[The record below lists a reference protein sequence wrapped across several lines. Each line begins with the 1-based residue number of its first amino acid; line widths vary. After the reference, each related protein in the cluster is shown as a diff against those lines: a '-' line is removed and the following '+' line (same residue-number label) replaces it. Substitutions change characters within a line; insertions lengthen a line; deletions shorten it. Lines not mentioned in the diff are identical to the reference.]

1 MLLRFHSSMPCLRL
15 LISEDNSSS
24 SSSIGY
30 PLYSTLYRLVNGENT
45 MISVLYIY
53 TVLYSTPYVV
63 YETRFVW
70 CPAIYVQFSIV
81 RIEYKPFV
89 QLL

>member
-1 MLLRFHSSMPCLRL
+1 MINLEKHTRVLYFIPMLLKFHSSMPCLSL

-30 PLYSTLYRLVNGENT
+30 PLYSALYRSVNGENT
-45 MISVLYIY
+45 MIS
-53 TVLYSTPYVV
+53 VLYSTPYVV

-70 CPAIYVQFSIV
+70 CPAIYV
-81 RIEYKPFV
+81 
-89 QLL
+89 